1 MTAKHSRPFKPGEV
15 HVRRGAFLLKRVFLP
30 GVAAFVALGFLT
42 IWGQSWADAI
52 GPWLGV
58 TLLVVLVLA
67 LGFFVRAGMAKLADR
82 HRKALT
88 AVRNQ
93 ERYRA

>member
-1 MTAKHSRPFKPGEV
+1 VTAKHSRPFKPGEV
-15 HVRRGAFLLKRVFLP
+15 HVRRGVFLLKRVFLP
-30 GVAAFVALGFLT
+30 GVVGFFVLGFLT
-42 IWGQSWADAI
+42 IWGQGWANAL

-58 TLLVVLVLA
+58 TLVVVLVLT
-67 LGFFVRAGMAKLADR
+67 LWFFVRAALAKLANR
-82 HRKALT
+82 HHKALT